1 MIVKQS
7 KKGIGTVMKRADCY
21 RMIQCVL
28 SNPNGTLESGVT
40 FRWTYDG
47 DERIVGLV
55 FDLLLDRY
63 FLHNKTSIH
72 TEVQEIARSTGC
84 RPEEVVRAF
93 ACLSGIRLESN
104 HIAERF
110 MTIEGAKIS
119 RQGEIGV
126 TVRFGGWLT
135 YQLQQICQRE
145 PMLSY

>member
-1 MIVKQS
+1 MIDKHS
-7 KKGIGTVMKRADCY
+7 IKGIGTVMERADSY

-40 FRWTYDG
+40 FRWTCDG

-63 FLHNKTSIH
+63 FLHNKSSLH
-72 TEVQEIARSTGC
+72 TEVQEIAMSTGC

-110 MTIEGAKIS
+110 MVIEGADIS
-119 RQGEIGV
+119 QQGEIGV

-135 YQLQQICQRE
+135 HQLRQICQRE